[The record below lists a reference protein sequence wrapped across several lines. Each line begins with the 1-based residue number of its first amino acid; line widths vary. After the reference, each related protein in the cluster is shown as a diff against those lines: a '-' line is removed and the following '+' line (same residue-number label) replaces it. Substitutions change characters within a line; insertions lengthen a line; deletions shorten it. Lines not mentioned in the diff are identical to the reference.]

1 MKHRID
7 AQLREQARVFVLKFA
22 CRDCDHFDAPRDR
35 CLHGYTERPNRD
47 DLERPGAEL
56 AFCKEFELGAGDD
69 P

>member
-1 MKHRID
+1 MRHRVD
-7 AQLREQARVFVLKFA
+7 TQFRDQARVFGLRFA
-22 CRDCDHFDAPRDR
+22 CSDCAHFDAKNDL
-35 CLHGYTERPNRD
+35 CVHGYTERPCQS